1 MHYTACD
8 KDTEQ
13 PLNSRDS
20 SITHK
25 PLTSKEAFIRI
36 GIPVIAAILC
46 IGILIS
52 LIFLIKLA
60 VESYYFFC
68 SQTYKFIP
76 LNLQCDGSVDCAW
89 GEDEIGCVQQ
99 MPDSTIVG
107 GESSGR
113 TGGRKPMS
121 AGASASLST
130 VRLSRDRSSLQVRD
144 RESGRWAWAC
154 HDDAFDIAMATAA
167 CKQMGYSSVP
177 TFSPVAAGDMQ
188 QGQLLRQVTLQGG
201 ELRWTDSERQCP
213 SGSIISLSCSSE
225 YVRALS
231 ADYRAAV
238 TLTCLDLGSCQQSCG
253 RNSKLLRVMGGGPAS
268 IKTWPWQVSLQHKGQ
283 HVCGGSI
290 IDPQWVLTAAHCFRT
305 NLVTKYWRVKGGS
318 EILSS
323 ATAVPVEKVFVI
335 DVKYMFPKDE
345 DIALVKLQNPL
356 NLPGSV
362 KPICL
367 PFFDDEMVP
376 GTPLWVTGW
385 GYTKQDGTLSKVLQ
399 EAQVKLIDSSI
410 CNAPDAYHGEV
421 SEKMLCAGHDRGR
434 ADTCQGDSG
443 GPLVH
448 QQVQW
453 HIVGIVSWGHGCG
466 SPSTPGVYTKVQAY
480 LNWIYTILR
489 VSVAF
494 PLG

>member
-1 MHYTACD
+1 MD

-13 PLNSRDS
+13 PLNSRES
-20 SITHK
+20 S
-25 PLTSKEAFIRI
+25 LTDKALTRKEAFIRI

-46 IGILIS
+46 IGILITA
-52 LIFLIKLA
+52 IFLIKIA

-99 MPDSTIVG
+99 MPDGTIVG
-107 GESSGR
+107 
-113 TGGRKPMS
+113 
-121 AGASASLST
+121 

-154 HDDAFDIAMATAA
+154 HDDAFDLAMATAA

-177 TFSPVAAGDMQ
+177 TFSPVAAGDRQ

-213 SGSIISLSCSSE
+213 SGSIISLSCSS
-225 YVRALS
+225 
-231 ADYRAAV
+231 
-238 TLTCLDLGSCQQSCG
+238 CG
-253 RNSKLLRVMGGGPAS
+253 HNSKSPRVVGGGPAS
-268 IKTWPWQVSLQHKGQ
+268 IKTWPWQASLQHKGQ

-305 NLVTKYWRVKGGS
+305 NLVTKYWQVKGGS
-318 EILSS
+318 EIFSN

-345 DIALVKLQNPL
+345 DIALVKLQTPF

-385 GYTKQDGTLSKVLQ
+385 GSTKQDGTLSKELQ
-399 EAQVKLIDSSI
+399 EAQVELIDSRI

-421 SEKMLCAGHDRGR
+421 TEKMLCAGRDRGR

-448 QQVQW
+448 KQGPW

-489 VSVAF
+489 TES
-494 PLG
+494 